1 MDSLLVVFALAS
13 AVCYAL
19 GLVFTQFGLRSYP
32 PISGACIS
40 VPTSMA
46 LFVALSPF
54 ALDLSGA
61 SLRPALIFAAV
72 GVIFPAL
79 NTFLTFYANRLVG
92 PSITGAF
99 SNMTPVFAA
108 LLGGLVLGEVLTGGQ
123 TAAIGTVVCGAALIY
138 LGRGLAVP
146 KAVTWAILLPL
157 AVAAIRA
164 LAQAVVKIGLAEWP
178 SAYAAT
184 MISYVVSAAIVLTVG
199 ATRGA
204 LPRGGV
210 VRDRLWFAL
219 VGVLNGLSVLFVY
232 AALARGPVSVV
243 SALVAC
249 FPLVVLAANF
259 LIRGDR
265 TLTPAMLAGMALTV
279 GGVMALV
286 LR

>member
-1 MDSLLVVFALAS
+1 MDPFLVVFALAS

-19 GLVFTQFGLRSYP
+19 GLVFTQFGLRSFP

-46 LFVALSPF
+46 LFAAMSPF
-54 ALDLSGA
+54 ALDLSHA

-79 NTFLTFYANRLVG
+79 NTFLTFSANRLVG

-108 LLGGLVLGEVLTGGQ
+108 ILGGFVLGEVLTAWQIG
-123 TAAIGTVVCGAALIY
+123 AIGTVVAGAALIY
-138 LGRGLAVP
+138 LGRGVAVP
-146 KAVTWAILLPL
+146 KEVTWAILLPL

-164 LAQAVVKIGLAEWP
+164 VAQAVIKIGLADWP

-184 MISYVVSAAIVLTVG
+184 MISYIVSATIVLSVG
-199 ATRGA
+199 AARGA

-210 VRDRLWFAL
+210 MRDRMWFAL

-232 AALARGPVSVV
+232 AALARGPVSIV

-259 LIRGDR
+259 IIRGDR
-265 TLTPAMLAGMALTV
+265 ALTPAMLAGIGMTVTGVVALI
-279 GGVMALV
+279 